1 MTPGTAVHVVVRR
14 GIISAET
21 GSVIVQ
27 VPRLEPGDKLDQQ
40 TFHARYEAMPPG
52 TRAELIGGIVY
63 MPSPMK
69 HPHAVTQHW
78 VSSWLFDYEAE
89 TPGVQGA
96 DRLTTILTDDSEPQP
111 DCCLYIRFDHG
122 GQSRINDAEYL
133 EGSPELVVEI
143 ASSTESIDLHAKRC
157 DYENA
162 GVCEYVV
169 VALRQER
176 VFWFILRD
184 GNFVEHQCDEGG
196 VFRSKVFPG
205 LWLDPAALLRL
216 DRDRMRGVLSQGLA
230 SAEHAQFVERLSRS
244 SS

>member
-1 MTPGTAVHVVVRR
+1 MTPGTAIHVVVRR

-21 GSVIVQ
+21 GFVVVQ
-27 VPRLEPGDKLDQQ
+27 IPRLEPGDKLDQQ
-40 TFHARYEAMPPG
+40 TFHVRYEAMSPG

-69 HPHAVTQHW
+69 NPHGRVQRRVTA
-78 VSSWLFDYEAE
+78 WLDEYEAK
-89 TPGVQGA
+89 TPGVQGSDGVTA
-96 DRLTTILTDDSEPQP
+96 ILSYDSEPQP
-111 DCCLYIRFDHG
+111 DSCLYILADYG

-143 ASSTESIDLHAKRC
+143 ASSTESIDLHAKRS

-176 VFWFILRD
+176 VFWFLLRD
-184 GNFVEHQCDEGG
+184 GKFVEHQSDDGG

-205 LWLDPAALLRL
+205 LWLDPDALLRL
-216 DRDRMRGVLSQGLA
+216 DRDHIRDVLSQGLA